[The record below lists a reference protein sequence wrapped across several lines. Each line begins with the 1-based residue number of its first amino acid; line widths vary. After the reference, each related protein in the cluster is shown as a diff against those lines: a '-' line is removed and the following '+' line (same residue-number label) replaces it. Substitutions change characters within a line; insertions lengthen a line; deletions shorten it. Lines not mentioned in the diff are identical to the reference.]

1 MRYLLILLL
10 LTGCTSGKLI
20 PTKGTSSF
28 NSTEYI
34 EICETFG
41 GRRECYLMERS
52 EAEAKI
58 RLEYQRMLNRMGRF

>member
-1 MRYLLILLL
+1 MRHLLILLL

-41 GRRECYLMERS
+41 GRRECYLMKREDAAGYIGQQY
-52 EAEAKI
+52 E
-58 RLEYQRMLNRMGRF
+58 QMLWRIGR